1 MAVSRAPRMMR
12 LDPWLMTP
20 DGEVIGQPVPVY
32 PVYVSSGPRL
42 IEVADV
48 KGTPLTVLPPDLSH
62 IINRHS
68 SAAMAATLGRV
79 AKGVSTREKYANV
92 GYFFPEY
99 SSPAGITEL
108 IGDVYNAV
116 GPGQSVATKNGLFEV
131 YAGALLLLET
141 TTRATKPRL
150 VGLAGLGGP
159 PTNLVSLFIRKDNTV
174 LTMFPCGPTV
184 FFDANEA

>member
-1 MAVSRAPRMMR
+1 MAVSHTPKMMR

-20 DGEVIGQPVPVY
+20 DGEVIRQPVPVY
-32 PVYVSSGPRL
+32 PVYVSSGPR
-42 IEVADV
+42 ITEVADV
-48 KGTPLTVLPPDLSH
+48 EGTPLTLLPPDLSH

-68 SAAMAATLGRV
+68 NAAMAATLGRI
-79 AKGVSTREKYANV
+79 AKGVSRQEKYANV
-92 GYFFPEY
+92 GYFFPQY
-99 SSPAGITEL
+99 SSPAAITEL

-116 GPGQSVATKNGLFEV
+116 GPGQSVTTKNGLFEV

-141 TTRATKPRL
+141 TTRTTTPRL

-159 PTNLVSLFIRKDNTV
+159 PTNMVSLFVRRDNTV

-184 FFDANEA
+184 FFDANES